1 MEASM
6 GDLDEKIAAGEP
18 LMQQALQALRRYNEA
33 KGKKPAEEVER
44 LRLEAKSIMTAVHEY
59 QRRVLGGPVQTLH

>member
-1 MEASM
+1 ME
-6 GDLDEKIAAGEP
+6 DLDEKMEAGEP

-44 LRLEAKSIMTAVHEY
+44 LRLDAESLMAAVQEY
-59 QRRVLGGPVQTLH
+59 QLRVLGGAVQTLH

>member
-1 MEASM
+1 M

-33 KGKKPAEEVER
+33 QGVKSAEEVEC
-44 LRLEAKSIMTAVHEY
+44 LRLEAEALMTAMSEY
-59 QRRVLGGPVQTLH
+59 VSRSLGGPVRTLH